1 MILYGQKYG
10 NFYFFLGIRQLMK
23 TPIVKCLVHNSWKG
37 NNDIA
42 KPTYLRWRFSHG
54 KEEKRSGET
63 FPVPSIKTS

>member
-42 KPTYLRWRFSHG
+42 KPTYLSPLEILSRERG
-54 KEEKRSGET
+54 KDGR
-63 FPVPSIKTS
+63 